1 MQQLIK
7 KLSFYHVSIKTLTLM
22 GFGLVSLP
30 LVFAF
35 LYSANQV
42 NNLSQQ
48 GTTAIFN
55 VAELVENNRKLSQ
68 TLTRLERFASQ
79 YVVLKEQELLTQYVK
94 EKQELKNLLSKEFS
108 RYSDEQFI
116 LLIEQFTH
124 KVSEIDTL
132 IQSTAADSLNLDALQ
147 SLFKQLAQV
156 NQQLSLHTNEVI
168 NQQANDMEASANQ
181 VKRTMLFSLLIIPI
195 TLLIAGVFIVLITLP
210 LKVLLGKIK
219 LLEKGDFQQ
228 PITVDGSIEIEEIAD
243 ALETMRS
250 RLHALE
256 LQKSSFIRHIS
267 HELKTPLAAIREGT
281 ELIYDKSVGPL
292 NNDQQEITHIIRT
305 SVNRLQRLIEDLLDF
320 NIVLDSTSLQDAE
333 VIQLTTEIERAL
345 TLRVLD
351 VKRKQ
356 LNINMDVGKIS
367 LQCNSKQ
374 LSVILDNL
382 FSNAIKFSP
391 DKGTITIR
399 AWVEQHTLQLTITDQ
414 GAGIAP
420 SLHNKIFDAFYQGPT
435 EHNSQIKSSGLGL
448 TIVKELL
455 MRLNGTIS
463 IDSNTAPPSFTTF
476 KIKLPRAKTMPLN
489 NLSTME
495 KPLS

>member
-1 MQQLIK
+1 MQQWIK
-7 KLSFYHVSIKTLTLM
+7 KISFYHVSIKTLTLM
-22 GFGLVSLP
+22 GFGLVALP

-42 NNLSQQ
+42 NKLSEQ

-55 VAELVENNRKLSQ
+55 VAELVENNRQVSQ

-79 YVVLKEQELLTQYVK
+79 YVVLKEHELLNQYLERK
-94 EKQELKNLLSKEFS
+94 AALKQILVQEFS
-108 RYSDEQFI
+108 QYNDEQFRKI
-116 LLIEQFTH
+116 IQQYNNKLIE
-124 KVSEIDTL
+124 IDQL
-132 IQSTAADSLNLDALQ
+132 IQVNSVNSISLEQLQRYFRELAL
-147 SLFKQLAQV
+147 V
-156 NQQLSLHTNEVI
+156 NQQLALHSNKVI
-168 NQQANDMEASANQ
+168 NQQASNMENSANQ

-195 TLLIAGVFIVLITLP
+195 TLLIAGIFIVLITLP

-219 LLEKGDFQQ
+219 LLEQGNFQQ
-228 PITVDGSIEIEEIAD
+228 PITVDGSIEIEEIAE
-243 ALETMRS
+243 ALELMRS

-281 ELIYDKSVGPL
+281 ELLYDNSVGAL

-333 VIQLTTEIERAL
+333 VINLAKEVKSAL
-345 TLRVLD
+345 ELRILD
-351 VKRKQ
+351 LKRKQ
-356 LNINMDVGKIS
+356 LTIIQKVDNITI
-367 LQCNSKQ
+367 QCNSKQ

-382 FSNAIKFSP
+382 LSNAVKFSP
-391 DKGTITIR
+391 ENGIITIKS
-399 AWVEQHTLQLTITDQ
+399 WVEEHLLHLTITDQ
-414 GAGIAP
+414 GAGI
-420 SLHNKIFDAFYQGPT
+420 SSHDYNQVFDAFYQGST
-435 EHNSQIKSSGLGL
+435 AHNSQIKSSGLGL

-463 IDSNTAPPSFTTF
+463 IDSSTKSPSYTTF
-476 KIKLPRAKTMPLN
+476 KITLPKAQLI
-489 NLSTME
+489 S
-495 KPLS
+495 PLSVTHTEPDSL

>member
-1 MQQLIK
+1 M
-7 KLSFYHVSIKTLTLM
+7 
-22 GFGLVSLP
+22 
-30 LVFAF
+30 
-35 LYSANQV
+35 
-42 NNLSQQ
+42 
-48 GTTAIFN
+48 
-55 VAELVENNRKLSQ
+55 
-68 TLTRLERFASQ
+68 
-79 YVVLKEQELLTQYVK
+79 
-94 EKQELKNLLSKEFS
+94 
-108 RYSDEQFI
+108 
-116 LLIEQFTH
+116 
-124 KVSEIDTL
+124 
-132 IQSTAADSLNLDALQ
+132 IQSTAADSLSLEVLQ
-147 SLFKQLAQV
+147 GLFKELAQV

-168 NQQANDMEASANQ
+168 NQQANDMEASANH

-219 LLEKGDFQQ
+219 LLEQGDFQQ

-305 SVNRLQRLIEDLLDF
+305 SVNRLQQLIEDLLDF

-333 VIQLTTEIERAL
+333 VINLATEIERAL

-351 VKRKQ
+351 IKRKE
-356 LNINMDVGKIS
+356 LTINKEFGDIA
-367 LQCNSKQ
+367 LQCNKKQ

-382 FSNAIKFSP
+382 LSNAIKFSP
-391 DKGTITIR
+391 DNGIIKIK
-399 AWVEQHTLQLTITDQ
+399 AWIEQHSLNLSITDQ
-414 GAGIAP
+414 GVGIIP
-420 SLHNKIFDAFYQGPT
+420 SLYNTIFDAFYQGPT

-455 MRLNGTIS
+455 MRLNGTINS
-463 IDSNTAPPSFTTF
+463 AASASVPQRQSENSTGVC
-476 KIKLPRAKTMPLN
+476 RARLTS
-489 NLSTME
+489 LSWPM
-495 KPLS
+495 KRKANQL